1 MKEPKTQDQIKLSN
15 MQSDHIMA
23 WVSDKPQK
31 SLGAVLHWL
40 YVYATFDISE
50 IATVG
55 QGEVNYQ
62 NKKFATFHFDEK
74 REMVIFDEC
83 FHEY

>member
-1 MKEPKTQDQIKLSN
+1 
-15 MQSDHIMA
+15 
-23 WVSDKPQK
+23 
-31 SLGAVLHWL
+31 LHWL

-83 FHEY
+83 FHEYWGEELITRQQIYLDGLDEKKTQNYIGK